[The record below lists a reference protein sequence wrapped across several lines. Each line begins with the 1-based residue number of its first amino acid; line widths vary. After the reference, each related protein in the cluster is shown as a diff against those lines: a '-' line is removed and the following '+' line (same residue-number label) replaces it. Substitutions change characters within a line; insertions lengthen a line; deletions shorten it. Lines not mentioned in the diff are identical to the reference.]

1 MFKFSIL
8 KSKFNNVELIN
19 ESKVVVNSE
28 LVQVFDYLKNTPEFD
43 FDILTSIIAIDLTD
57 KIELIYQLMSSE
69 TSETLSVSYYTDN
82 YTAPTVTDIYKSAN
96 FDECEIFD
104 LFGVEFIGNKNLK
117 RLIMPENWVGH
128 PLLKS
133 YVQNDE
139 RLVWNDWYFKN

>member
-1 MFKFSIL
+1 MFNFSIL
-8 KSKFNNVELIN
+8 KSKSNNVDLIN

-117 RLIMPENWVGH
+117 RLLMPENWVGH
-128 PLLKS
+128 PLLRS

-139 RLVWNDWYFKN
+139 RLVWND

>member
-1 MFKFSIL
+1 MFNFSIL

-104 LFGVEFIGNKNLK
+104 LFGIEFIGNKNLK
-117 RLIMPENWVGH
+117 RLLMPENWVGH

-139 RLVWNDWYFKN
+139 RLVWND

>member
-1 MFKFSIL
+1 MFNFSIL
-8 KSKFNNVELIN
+8 KSKFNNVDLIN
-19 ESKVVVNSE
+19 ESKVVVKSE

-82 YTAPTVTDIYKSAN
+82 YTAPTVTNIYKSAN

-117 RLIMPENWVGH
+117 RLLMPENWVGH

-139 RLVWNDWYFKN
+139 RLVWND

>member
-1 MFKFSIL
+1 MFNFSIL
-8 KSKFNNVELIN
+8 KSKFNNVDLIN

-96 FDECEIFD
+96 FDECEILD

-117 RLIMPENWVGH
+117 RLFMPKNWVGH

-139 RLVWNDWYFKN
+139 RLVWND

>member
-1 MFKFSIL
+1 MFNFSIL

-117 RLIMPENWVGH
+117 RLLMPENWV
-128 PLLKS
+128 
-133 YVQNDE
+133 
-139 RLVWNDWYFKN
+139 

>member
-1 MFKFSIL
+1 MFNFSIL
-8 KSKFNNVELIN
+8 KAKFSNVDLIN
-19 ESKVVVNSE
+19 ESKIVVNSE

-82 YTAPTVTDIYKSAN
+82 YTAPTVTEIYKSAN

-117 RLIMPENWVGH
+117 RLFMPENWVGH

-139 RLVWNDWYFKN
+139 RLVWND

>member
-1 MFKFSIL
+1 MFNFSIL
-8 KSKFNNVELIN
+8 KSKFNNVDLIN

-28 LVQVFDYLKNTPEFD
+28 LVQVLDYLKNTPEFD

-82 YTAPTVTDIYKSAN
+82 YTAPTVIDIYKSAN

-117 RLIMPENWVGH
+117 RLLMPENWVGH

-139 RLVWNDWYFKN
+139 RLVWNE

>member
-1 MFKFSIL
+1 MFNFSIL
-8 KSKFNNVELIN
+8 KAKFSNVDLIN

-43 FDILTSIIAIDLTD
+43 FDILTSIIAIDFTD

-82 YTAPTVTDIYKSAN
+82 YTVPTVTDIYKSAN

-117 RLIMPENWVGH
+117 RLLMPENWVGH

-139 RLVWNDWYFKN
+139 RLVWND

>member
-1 MFKFSIL
+1 MFNFSIL

-28 LVQVFDYLKNTPEFD
+28 LVQVFDYLKNTPEFN

-117 RLIMPENWVGH
+117 RLLMPENWVGH

-139 RLVWNDWYFKN
+139 RLVWND

>member
-1 MFKFSIL
+1 MFNFSIL
-8 KSKFNNVELIN
+8 KSKFSNVDLIN

-57 KIELIYQLMSSE
+57 KIELIYQLISSE

-104 LFGVEFIGNKNLK
+104 LFGIEFIGNKNLK
-117 RLIMPENWVGH
+117 RLLMPENWVGH

-139 RLVWNDWYFKN
+139 RLVWND

>member
-1 MFKFSIL
+1 MFNFSIL
-8 KSKFNNVELIN
+8 KAKFSNVDLIN

-69 TSETLSVSYYTDN
+69 TSETLSVSYYIDN

-117 RLIMPENWVGH
+117 RLLMPKNWIGH

-139 RLVWNDWYFKN
+139 RLVWND

>member
-1 MFKFSIL
+1 MFNFSIL
-8 KSKFNNVELIN
+8 KSKFSNVELIN

-28 LVQVFDYLKNTPEFD
+28 LVQVLDYLKNTPEFD

-82 YTAPTVTDIYKSAN
+82 YTALTVTAIYKSAN

-117 RLIMPENWVGH
+117 RLLMPENWVGH

-139 RLVWNDWYFKN
+139 RLVWND

>member
-1 MFKFSIL
+1 MFNFSIL
-8 KSKFNNVELIN
+8 KSKFSNVELIN

-117 RLIMPENWVGH
+117 RLFMPENWVGH

-139 RLVWNDWYFKN
+139 RLVWND

>member
-1 MFKFSIL
+1 MFNFSIL
-8 KSKFNNVELIN
+8 KSKFNNVDLIN
-19 ESKVVVNSE
+19 ESKVVVNYE

-117 RLIMPENWVGH
+117 RLLMPENWVGH

-139 RLVWNDWYFKN
+139 RLVWND

>member
-1 MFKFSIL
+1 MFNFSIL
-8 KSKFNNVELIN
+8 KAKFSNVDLIN

-28 LVQVFDYLKNTPEFD
+28 LVQVLDYLKNTPEFD

-104 LFGVEFIGNKNLK
+104 LFGVEFIGNKKLK
-117 RLIMPENWVGH
+117 RLLMPENWVGH

-139 RLVWNDWYFKN
+139 RLVWND

>member
-1 MFKFSIL
+1 MFNFSIL
-8 KSKFNNVELIN
+8 KSKFNNVDLIN

-96 FDECEIFD
+96 FDEFEIFD

-117 RLIMPENWVGH
+117 RLLMPENWVGH

-139 RLVWNDWYFKN
+139 RLVWND

>member
-1 MFKFSIL
+1 MFNFSIL
-8 KSKFNNVELIN
+8 KSKFNNVDLIN

-28 LVQVFDYLKNTPEFD
+28 LVQVLDYLKNTPEFD

-104 LFGVEFIGNKNLK
+104 LFGIEFIGNKNLK
-117 RLIMPENWVGH
+117 RLLMPENWVGH

-139 RLVWNDWYFKN
+139 RLVWND

>member
-1 MFKFSIL
+1 MFNFSIL
-8 KSKFNNVELIN
+8 KSKSNNVDLIN

-117 RLIMPENWVGH
+117 RLLMPENWVGH

-139 RLVWNDWYFKN
+139 RLVWND

>member
-1 MFKFSIL
+1 MFNFSIL
-8 KSKFNNVELIN
+8 KSKFSNVDLIN

-117 RLIMPENWVGH
+117 RLLMPENWVGH

-133 YVQNDE
+133 YVQYDE
-139 RLVWNDWYFKN
+139 RLVWND

>member
-1 MFKFSIL
+1 MFNFSIL
-8 KSKFNNVELIN
+8 KSKFNNVDLIN

-28 LVQVFDYLKNTPEFD
+28 LVQVLDYLKNTPEFD

-117 RLIMPENWVGH
+117 RLFMPENWVGH

-139 RLVWNDWYFKN
+139 RLVWND

>member
-1 MFKFSIL
+1 MFNFSIL
-8 KSKFNNVELIN
+8 KSKFNNVDLIN

-57 KIELIYQLMSSE
+57 KIELIYQLMSAK

-117 RLIMPENWVGH
+117 RLFMPKNWVGH

-139 RLVWNDWYFKN
+139 RLVWND

>member
-1 MFKFSIL
+1 MFNFSIL
-8 KSKFNNVELIN
+8 KSKFSNVDLIN

-57 KIELIYQLMSSE
+57 KIELIYQLISSE

-117 RLIMPENWVGH
+117 RLLMPENWVGH

>member
-1 MFKFSIL
+1 MFNFSIL
-8 KSKFNNVELIN
+8 KAKFNNVDLIN

-57 KIELIYQLMSSE
+57 KIELIYKLMSSE

-117 RLIMPENWVGH
+117 RLLMPENWVGH

-139 RLVWNDWYFKN
+139 RLVWND

>member
-1 MFKFSIL
+1 MFNFSIL
-8 KSKFNNVELIN
+8 KSKFNNVDLIN

-117 RLIMPENWVGH
+117 RLLMPENWVGH

>member
-1 MFKFSIL
+1 MFNFSIL
-8 KSKFNNVELIN
+8 KSKFNNVDLIN

-28 LVQVFDYLKNTPEFD
+28 LVQVLDYLKNTPEFD

-117 RLIMPENWVGH
+117 RLLMPENWVGH

-139 RLVWNDWYFKN
+139 RLVWNE

>member
-1 MFKFSIL
+1 MFNFSIL
-8 KSKFNNVELIN
+8 KAKFSNVDLIN

-43 FDILTSIIAIDLTD
+43 FDILTSIIAIDFTD

-117 RLIMPENWVGH
+117 RLLMPENWVGH

-139 RLVWNDWYFKN
+139 RLVWND

>member
-1 MFKFSIL
+1 MFNFSIL
-8 KSKFNNVELIN
+8 KSKFNNVDLIN
-19 ESKVVVNSE
+19 ESKVVVKSE

-117 RLIMPENWVGH
+117 RLLMPENWVGH

-139 RLVWNDWYFKN
+139 RLVWND

>member
-1 MFKFSIL
+1 MFNFSIL
-8 KSKFNNVELIN
+8 KSKFNNVDLIN

-43 FDILTSIIAIDLTD
+43 FDILTSIIAIDLMD

-104 LFGVEFIGNKNLK
+104 LFGVEFIENKNLK
-117 RLIMPENWVGH
+117 RLLMPENWVGH

-139 RLVWNDWYFKN
+139 RLVWND